1 MERIQ
6 LFSATQ
12 MVMKAMTLPGTT
24 AVTVLPKPLGQ
35 MVSTMLPQSP
45 RRDDDYTPPTPHPIP
60 PPPPAWHDH
69 GHAPPSSA
77 GRWWHRSM
85 LSGATAMRK
94 EGATTSLIRCG
105 TNLGAFSIPK
115 ANPFQIFLLLTSLCR
130 DMIHPHLEHRPTSFP
145 FLEEVG
151 GAKRCSNVLI

>member
-35 MVSTMLPQSP
+35 MASTMLPQSP
-45 RRDDDYTPPTPHPIP
+45 RVIRLHSQPSPHPP
-60 PPPPAWHDH
+60 RHDH
-69 GHAPPSSA
+69 GHAPSSSA
-77 GRWWHRSM
+77 GRWWYRSM
-85 LSGATAMRK
+85 LSGATAMGK

-105 TNLGAFSIPK
+105 TNLGAFPIPK